1 MRYHC
6 AFPKNKAVWN
16 DWTVCRFS
24 ECKWILEHPIWFSL
38 FCFDDYLNFKQPWLL
53 PVRTWTLDHS
63 RVLPLLMLV
72 CIKTFFCVA
81 CCICLFL
88 SFNHWH
94 TENHTET
101 LGSIQPPDFP
111 VQFFPQLLKIFVS
124 LHLATQKHTRA
135 CTHTQNKTSQ
145 HSNQAWLLFHIL
157 SVLNNDPLR
166 VCVCVYVLVTVD
178 GRIN

>member
-1 MRYHC
+1 MR
-6 AFPKNKAVWN
+6 FQKNKAVWN

-24 ECKWILEHPIWFSL
+24 ECKQILWFSF
-38 FCFDDYLNFKQPWLL
+38 FCFNNYLNFKQPWLL
-53 PVRTWTLDHS
+53 PVRTWTFDHS
-63 RVLPLLMLV
+63 KVLPLLMLV

-111 VQFFPQLLKIFVS
+111 VQFFPHLLKIFVS
-124 LHLATQKHTRA
+124 LHLATQRHAQA
-135 CTHTQNKTSQ
+135 CTHTHTKQNITTQQSSLASVP
-145 HSNQAWLLFHIL
+145 HS
-157 SVLNNDPLR
+157 
-166 VCVCVYVLVTVD
+166 VCVKQWPSESMCLCVCIGY
-178 GRIN
+178 GWWKN